1 VGVVVAH
8 ITREFGGGMLMKGVH
23 SGVLGSRLVGRWAA
37 LLVAIGMLAV
47 ALMPSTSLAT
57 PGADYVLQAGDM
69 INVSVWRE
77 PDLDRTLLV
86 RPDGGISFPLA
97 GDLIAAGKTID
108 QLTSDVVT
116 RLTKYIPSPVVTV
129 TLQENLGNRI
139 YVAGRVTRPGVYLV
153 NQDVTVTQAL
163 AMAGGLT
170 PFADRKGIKILRREG
185 GLERAIPFNYKQVER
200 GQRLEQNIVLQ
211 PGDTVLVP

>member
-1 VGVVVAH
+1 MKARGYRLWCSPLVH
-8 ITREFGGGMLMKGVH
+8 QFGPALVFLLALSAGTLPSH
-23 SGVLGSRLVGRWAA
+23 SWGAA
-37 LLVAIGMLAV
+37 GD
-47 ALMPSTSLAT
+47 
-57 PGADYVLQAGDM
+57 DYVLQAGDVV
-69 INVSVWRE
+69 NVSVWRE

-97 GDLIAAGKTID
+97 GDLMAAGKTVG
-108 QLTSDVVT
+108 QLTADLSD

-139 YVAGRVTRPGVYLV
+139 YVTGRVSRPGVYLV

-170 PFADRKGIKILRREG
+170 PFAKLKDIQILRREG
-185 GLERAIPFNYKQVER
+185 DVERAIPFNYKQVQR
-200 GQRLEQNIVLQ
+200 GKHLEQNIILR

>member
-1 VGVVVAH
+1 
-8 ITREFGGGMLMKGVH
+8 M
-23 SGVLGSRLVGRWAA
+23 S
-37 LLVAIGMLAV
+37 
-47 ALMPSTSLAT
+47 ALMIALALSGGALTSESW
-57 PGADYVLQAGDM
+57 GAAVRDYVLQAGDVL
-69 INVSVWRE
+69 NVSVWRE

-97 GDLIAAGKTID
+97 GDLMAAGKTVN
-108 QLTSDVVT
+108 QLTADLSG

-139 YVAGRVTRPGVYLV
+139 YVTGRVSKPGVYLL

-170 PFADRKGIKILRREG
+170 PFAKVKDIQILRREG
-185 GLERAIPFNYKQVER
+185 DVERAIPFNYKQVQR
-200 GQRLEQNIVLQ
+200 GKHLEQNIILR

>member
-1 VGVVVAH
+1 
-8 ITREFGGGMLMKGVH
+8 MKGRG
-23 SGVLGSRLVGRWAA
+23 SGLWGLSLVDQWAPALIIVLA
-37 LLVAIGMLAV
+37 LLAGAW
-47 ALMPSTSLAT
+47 PSHSW
-57 PGADYVLQAGDM
+57 GAAGDDYALQPGDVV
-69 INVSVWRE
+69 NVSVWRE

-97 GDLIAAGKTID
+97 GDLVAAGKTVD
-108 QLTSDVVT
+108 QLTADLVD

-139 YVAGRVTRPGVYLV
+139 YVTGRVTRPGVYLV

-170 PFADRKGIKILRREG
+170 PFARLKDIKILRREG
-185 GLERAIPFNYKQVER
+185 DVERAIPFNYKQVQR
-200 GQRLEQNIVLQ
+200 GKRLEQNIILR